1 MKKKILGIIAAAA
14 IVLGLG
20 LVVYHQVIPDEYVP
34 ADDEIALHI
43 QLDTEEDVGLLVFDY
58 QADGHEYSGGISNA
72 DGSLIKRDSDNIVV
86 WNQEE
91 LNILSDAFALSMRLR
106 IITEYVPPNYE
117 NIYPDDITRYMEPI
131 SWEARFGTSYF
142 ITITGDRTKGYRAV
156 LNQ

>member
-43 QLDTEEDVGLLVFDY
+43 QLDTEEDVGLLVYDY
-58 QADGHEYSGGISNA
+58 RADGHEYSGGISNA
-72 DGSLIKRDSDNIVV
+72 DGSFIRRGSDNIVV

-117 NIYPDDITRYMEPI
+117 NVYPDDITRYIEPI
-131 SWEARFGTSYF
+131 SWEARLGTSYF